1 MDDVLR
7 VHVLHDVSQAVD
19 DELALVALQ
28 RAAFE
33 EVVQRALAVLKDDA
47 VRLAVG
53 VLRGGYRRGRR
64 ARGGYR
70 RGRRAGRVD
79 KRQED
84 KRTRRHGRGE

>member
-53 VLRGGYRRGRR
+53 VLRGGYRRGEESE
-64 ARGGYR
+64 
-70 RGRRAGRVD
+70 GRLQTGEESGAGR
-79 KRQED
+79 
-84 KRTRRHGRGE
+84 